1 MAEYDDNELFRI
13 AERIRRHTTM
23 IDVITVCDALIVR
36 LGKPIPVPGTVSTGQ
51 NEQCPVC
58 AKRRAAE
65 TAKKQR
71 QRGKS

>member
-1 MAEYDDNELFRI
+1 MGNEQLTAEVLFNTC
-13 AERIRRHTTM
+13 ERLRRHTTM
-23 IDVITVCDALIVR
+23 MDVITVCDALMTR
-36 LGKPIPVPGTVSTGQ
+36 LHVVPRTVSQGQ
-51 NEQCPVC
+51 NEECPVC

>member
-1 MAEYDDNELFRI
+1 MSNEQLTAEVLFNTC
-13 AERIRRHTTM
+13 ERLRRNTTM
-23 IDVITVCDALIVR
+23 MDVITVCDALMTR
-36 LGKPIPVPGTVSTGQ
+36 LHVVPVTVSQGQ